1 MWKMEEIMKECKTVS
16 TSLCMY
22 FLLTLLFSIPFS
34 AVLAG
39 LGIKADLSIQLL
51 SILTTICVI
60 PILIKRYTRKLE
72 ITIPFDKHLNL
83 SFSKV
88 LYYTLISIGSS
99 MILGILTNLI
109 NLLLLQFDLQMTMPD
124 LSFKNDAFYNMIIIL
139 SVCVIAPVF
148 EELFFRGFIL
158 QALKRHGNVFAI
170 ITTSILFALL
180 HGNLVQAIPVFALS
194 IVISYSVIQ
203 TNNVLIGILIHFLN
217 NSLSIFELFF
227 VKNVVI
233 SAIFLLVSIGFII
246 FTISTIIKK
255 RTMILNY
262 YHLYKGKNIT
272 YFFKN
277 WVSIVF
283 LVLTLLMT
291 ATSFIKI

>member
-1 MWKMEEIMKECKTVS
+1 
-16 TSLCMY
+16 
-22 FLLTLLFSIPFS
+22 
-34 AVLAG
+34 
-39 LGIKADLSIQLL
+39 
-51 SILTTICVI
+51 
-60 PILIKRYTRKLE
+60 
-72 ITIPFDKHLNL
+72 
-83 SFSKV
+83 
-88 LYYTLISIGSS
+88 

-109 NLLLLQFDLQMTMPD
+109 NLLLLQFDMQMTMPD

-194 IVISYSVIQ
+194 IVISYSVIR

-283 LVLTLLMT
+283 LVLTLLLT

>member
-1 MWKMEEIMKECKTVS
+1 MEEIMKECKTVS

-194 IVISYSVIQ
+194 IVISYSVIR

-291 ATSFIKI
+291 STSFIKI

>member
-1 MWKMEEIMKECKTVS
+1 MKECKTVS

-194 IVISYSVIQ
+194 IVISYSVIR

>member
-88 LYYTLISIGSS
+88 LYYTLIGIGSS

-109 NLLLLQFDLQMTMPD
+109 NLLLLQFDMQMTMPD

-194 IVISYSVIQ
+194 IVISYSVIR

-255 RTMILNY
+255 RAMILNY

-283 LVLTLLMT
+283 LVLTLLLT

>member
-16 TSLCMY
+16 TSLCMC

-194 IVISYSVIQ
+194 IVISYSVIR

>member
-1 MWKMEEIMKECKTVS
+1 MKECKTVS

-194 IVISYSVIQ
+194 IVISYSVIR

-283 LVLTLLMT
+283 LVLTS
-291 ATSFIKI
+291 AYDSH

>member
-1 MWKMEEIMKECKTVS
+1 MEEIMKECKTVS

-194 IVISYSVIQ
+194 IVISYSVIR

>member
-109 NLLLLQFDLQMTMPD
+109 NLLLLQFDLQMTIPD

-194 IVISYSVIQ
+194 IVISYSVIR